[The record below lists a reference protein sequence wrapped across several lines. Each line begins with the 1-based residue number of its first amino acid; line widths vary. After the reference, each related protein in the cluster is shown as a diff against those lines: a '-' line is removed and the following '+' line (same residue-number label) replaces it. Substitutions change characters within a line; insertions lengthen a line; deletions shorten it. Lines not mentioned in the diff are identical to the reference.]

1 MTLVIS
7 EAGRLDFRAS
17 AEADVV
23 NSEMQR
29 QLGLPTRYAPAR
41 LAIALSLGLPF
52 SESEIASAADCE
64 TGKAIRGETLFG
76 TGQQLAT
83 WVALFVQADRVGTT
97 MTRERLKLLV
107 TLHWSRGIRLLS
119 DRFKAVGGDFDKFI
133 ETLVLAVEADAQES
147 QPQHR

>member
-1 MTLVIS
+1 MMLVLS

-29 QLGLPTRYAPAR
+29 RLGLSTRYAPAR

-52 SESEIASAADCE
+52 DESEIASVVDCE

-83 WVALFVQADRVGTT
+83 WVTLFVQADRTGTAVN
-97 MTRERLKLLV
+97 RERLKLLV
-107 TLHWSRGIRLLS
+107 TFHWSRGIRMLS
-119 DRFKAVGGDFDKFI
+119 DRFKAAGGDFDRFI
-133 ETLVLAVEADAQES
+133 ETLVLAVETGAEERQL
-147 QPQHR
+147 QQF

>member
-1 MTLVIS
+1 MTLVLS

-17 AEADVV
+17 ADADVI

-29 QLGLPTRYAPAR
+29 RLGLPTRYAPAR

-52 SESEIASAADCE
+52 SEPEIEYAADCE

-83 WVALFVQADRVGTT
+83 WMALFVQADRSGTT
-97 MTRERLKLLV
+97 MNRERLKLLV
-107 TLHWSRGIRLLS
+107 TFHWSRGIRLLS
-119 DRFKAVGGDFDKFI
+119 DRFKAAGGDFDKFI
-133 ETLVLAVEADAQES
+133 ETLVLAVEAGAREGQ
-147 QPQHR
+147 